1 MYKNYLIFIFSVFSI
16 FPSQNIFGG
25 TPYVRKISYLE
36 GLPTQ
41 TIYDLFNDSKG
52 YIYLGTDKGMYR
64 YNGKEFSEIPS
75 VITLSS
81 SINNI
86 CEDDEGRIWCKNF
99 SSQLLF
105 LENDSLKT
113 LPDLQ
118 KILKESGDLKEFTV
132 VNNELWLA
140 TKSTLI
146 KYNIKSKNTEIIF
159 EITHSNYDN
168 FISDVVYDSISNQI
182 YFSDLKS
189 IYAHTINSKN
199 AKVERTDLKEQK
211 LLMMH
216 KGDLFLVSRGVN
228 PYIMN
233 VSKGSIL
240 QEDISNAVF
249 YNFLRSTGDH
259 LWLCTN
265 KGLRKI
271 TQNEKTIGFDEKFLL
286 LPNQRISDFIKDH
299 EGNFWVSTLDD
310 GLFFI
315 PNLELKTVQFD
326 NENNTFKSNF
336 LSFSYGER
344 ESIYVGTSLGK
355 IYHLDTN
362 GVLNKFDTHANNEIS
377 FLFFDTLKNRL
388 YNTFGWVE
396 LKNNTLKTDI
406 IFGKRLYPDDQ
417 NNFLIANFTMGG
429 LIPQNLDEKVDFPYK
444 INAFDGSKFSSKGID
459 LRIFKDVR
467 ARSCFYDK
475 KHQKYYFGFSD
486 GLYVYD
492 KKGVPIKIQH
502 EGKDPI
508 VAYEI
513 EEDENGN
520 IWVATNHYGMLQ
532 IQNDKIVRVINT
544 KDGLSSNT
552 CIRFEIDNHI
562 LWVITDLG
570 IDKYDLNTN
579 ESESI
584 SDGFALRGV
593 GINDVKVTSDNVWL
607 ATSEGVM
614 YFSKNIDIG
623 LSVPKLFFKGFYVNG
638 VTKSL
643 NEELKYNENDIE
655 INFNAIHYKSLG
667 HVNIRYRL
675 IGHDDTWKIYEDG
688 INRVNYI
695 SLPPGD
701 YNFEVQA
708 FVGDYYSSMK
718 SVEFTIKNPFW
729 LTWWFISLETLI
741 GLYLLFIV
749 YKIAATKTRK
759 EQLIREKLAL
769 SQITALRSQMNPH
782 FLFNVLNSVQGLIY
796 SNKQNDAAEYL
807 GKFSDLMRKTLEFSN
822 KKVISLE
829 DEMKSLKLYI
839 ELESARFEDGF
850 EYDILID
857 ESIEPKDVKIPSM
870 IIQPYVENAIKHGLL
885 HKRSS
890 KILSIRVV
898 KVKANNM
905 IKITIE
911 DNGIGRNASRE
922 INMSRVKH
930 ESFATAA
937 IETRLNL
944 LNKTL
949 IHPIKLKIEDIVDEY
964 GKSLGTKVEIT
975 LSIENR

>member
-1 MYKNYLIFIFSVFSI
+1 MNKAFFIFFFTFFITFHSLKVLGS
-16 FPSQNIFGG
+16 

-52 YIYLGTDKGMYR
+52 YIYLGTDKGIYR

-140 TKSTLI
+140 TKSSLI

-159 EITHSNYDN
+159 EISHSNYDN
-168 FISDVVYDSISNQI
+168 FISDVVYDSILNQI

-189 IYAHTINSKN
+189 IYTHKINSKN
-199 AKVERTDLKEQK
+199 DKVERSDLKEQK

-240 QEDISNAVF
+240 QEDITNAVF
-249 YNFLRSTGDH
+249 YNFLRSTGDY

-271 TQNEKTIGFDEKFLL
+271 TQNDKTIGFDEKFLL
-286 LPNQRISDFIKDH
+286 LPNHRISDFIKDH

-315 PNLELKTVQFD
+315 PNLELKTVQVD
-326 NENNTFKSNF
+326 NEINTFKSNF

-344 ESIYVGTSLGK
+344 ESMYVGTSLGK

-362 GVLNKFDTHANNEIS
+362 GVLNKFDTHSNNEIS

-396 LKNNTLKTDI
+396 LKNKTLKTDI

-444 INAFDGSKFSSKGID
+444 INAFDGSKFSSQGID

-467 ARSCFYDK
+467 TRSCYYSK
-475 KHQKYYFGFSD
+475 KFQKYYFGFSD
-486 GLYVYD
+486 GLYCFD
-492 KKGVPIKIQH
+492 KNGIATKILY
-502 EGKDPI
+502 EGSKPI
-508 VAYEI
+508 VAYEF
-513 EEDENGN
+513 EEDSDGN
-520 IWVATNHYGMLQ
+520 IWVATNHYGMIQ
-532 IQNDKIVRVINT
+532 IQDDQIVKTINT
-544 KDGLSSNT
+544 ENGLSSNT
-552 CIRFEIDNHI
+552 CIRFEIDNEI
-562 LWVITDLG
+562 LWIITEMGL
-570 IDKYDLNTN
+570 DKFNLKTN
-579 ESESI
+579 ISESV
-584 SDGFALRGV
+584 SDGFALRGI
-593 GINDVKVTSDNVWL
+593 GINDVKVSKNNVWL
-607 ATSEGVM
+607 ATSEGVL
-614 YFSKNIDIG
+614 YFSNSIDVGI
-623 LSVPKLFFKGFYVNG
+623 LAPKLFFKGFFVNG
-638 VTKSL
+638 LEKKI
-643 NEELKYNENDIE
+643 NEVLKYNENDIE
-655 INFNAIHYKSLG
+655 IHFNAIHYKSLG
-667 HVNIRYRL
+667 NIKIRYRL
-675 IGHDDTWKIYEDG
+675 LGHDDAWKTYDDG
-688 INRVNYI
+688 INRVNYLA
-695 SLPPGD
+695 LPPGD
-701 YNFEVQA
+701 YKFEVQA
-708 FVGDYYSSMK
+708 FVGSRYSDIQQIDFSINK
-718 SVEFTIKNPFW
+718 PFW
-729 LTWWFISLETLI
+729 LTWWFITIETLI

-749 YKIAATKTRK
+749 YKFAATKTRK
-759 EQLIREKLAL
+759 EQLVREKLAL

-807 GKFSDLMRKTLEFSN
+807 GKFSDLMRNTLEYSN
-822 KKVISLE
+822 KKVISLDNE
-829 DEMKSLKLYI
+829 IVSLKLYI
-839 ELESARFEDGF
+839 ELESARFEEGF
-850 EYDILID
+850 EYNITID
-857 ESIEPKDVKIPSM
+857 KSIELKEVKIPSM

-885 HKRSS
+885 HKKSTKKLNIRIEKVYS
-890 KILSIRVV
+890 K
-898 KVKANNM
+898 NQ
-905 IKITIE
+905 IKIAIE
-911 DNGIGRNASRE
+911 DNGIGRVASRK
-922 INMSRVKH
+922 INLSRVKH
-930 ESFATAA
+930 ESFATKA

-949 IHPIKLKIEDIVDEY
+949 THPIKLEIEDKLDEN
-964 GKSLGTKVEIT
+964 GNSSGTLVELFLSL
-975 LSIENR
+975 ENC